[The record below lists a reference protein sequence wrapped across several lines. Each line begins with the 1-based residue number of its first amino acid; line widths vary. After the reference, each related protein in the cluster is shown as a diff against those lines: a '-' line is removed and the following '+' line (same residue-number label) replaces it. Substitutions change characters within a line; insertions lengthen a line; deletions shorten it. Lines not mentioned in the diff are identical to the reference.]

1 MTRTLYFKNKQFI
14 QKNPN
19 NDIRDVETLKQK
31 YLRYKDK
38 EEYPNEIAGI
48 NTHGIVRSSFFR
60 LDIHP
65 TTSVDPCYLYD
76 LPSICHLEPN
86 LKYKHYLV

>member
-1 MTRTLYFKNKQFI
+1 LYFKNKQFI

-48 NTHGIVRSSFFR
+48 NAHGKFTVIVRSSFFR
-60 LDIHP
+60 LDIHS
-65 TTSVDPCYLYD
+65 TTSVDPCYSYD

-86 LKYKHYLV
+86 LKYEHYLV